1 MTWPGRSPSSSPWP
15 GAPTAPMASRA
26 PRRGS
31 CRGWSR
37 ARPSRRPGSRPRTGV
52 RSPPVTAL
60 PSLLALAAALVL
72 APATQRALERGA
84 FVRENY
90 RGRTVAFPFGV
101 LIVAAGVVSLIPV
114 ALLDRLGASDALPP
128 ELSRV
133 LPFALGV
140 AFLGL
145 ADDVLSAPERGW
157 RGHGGAVLRAGF
169 STGALKAVGA
179 LGLALYVAPGDDG
192 DYVLAAA
199 VLVLA
204 TNAFNLLDLRPGRA
218 VKVFVLVG
226 AGLTLGAWDARPLAA
241 LGLFAAPVLVAG
253 VPDLREQA
261 MLGDTGSNLVGAL
274 AGLWL
279 VLTLSTLGLAIATGV
294 LLIVTA
300 YGEIRSISALIE
312 RTPPLRFI
320 DSIGRSK

>member
-1 MTWPGRSPSSSPWP
+1 ME
-15 GAPTAPMASRA
+15 
-26 PRRGS
+26 
-31 CRGWSR
+31 
-37 ARPSRRPGSRPRTGV
+37 
-52 RSPPVTAL
+52 AL
-60 PSLLALAAALVL
+60 PSVLALAFAAVL
-72 APATQRALERGA
+72 APATWRALQGGG

-90 RGRTVAFPFGV
+90 RGRAVPFPFGV
-101 LIVAAGVVSLIPV
+101 VIVFAAVAALIPL
-114 ALLDRLGASDALPP
+114 ALLERLAGVDEALPA
-128 ELSRV
+128 ELARV

-145 ADDVLSAPERGW
+145 ADDALSGPERGW
-157 RGHGGAVLRAGF
+157 RGHGAAVLRGGF

-179 LGLALYVAPGDDG
+179 LGLALYVAPGKDDG
-192 DYVLAAA
+192 SYLLAAA

-204 TNAFNLLDLRPGRA
+204 TNLFNLLDLRPGRA
-218 VKVFVLVG
+218 VKVFVLLG

-253 VPDLREQA
+253 AYDVRERA

-300 YGEIRSISALIE
+300 YGEIRSLSALID
-312 RTPPLRFI
+312 RTPPLRFL
-320 DSIGRSK
+320 DSIGRVP